1 MNFNEIVSVIFEE
14 TRMEFCFNKYN
25 LFLNNTAQNYIYPV
39 KSYKTF

>member
-25 LFLNNTAQNYIYPV
+25 LFLNTKAQIIFISIKP
-39 KSYKTF
+39 YKTF

>member
-25 LFLNNTAQNYIYPV
+25 LFLNTKAQNYIYLH
-39 KSYKTF
+39 KTI